1 MALSGVN
8 QSHVQPVWAEI
19 PSRSADIGARAVIR
33 IVTLGEYVSKLLCR
47 INMGSYA
54 RALEEGEGDRR
65 NLSAL
70 PAQNLLADPVNS
82 RVPYPDIQLEM
93 GIFCS
98 AACIVN
104 GFRSI

>member
-19 PSRSADIGARAVIR
+19 PSRSADIGARAVPSTGPSEEELKI
-33 IVTLGEYVSKLLCR
+33 ILFQLGCHLV
-47 INMGSYA
+47 MDD
-54 RALEEGEGDRR
+54 GEGDPS

-82 RVPYPDIQLEM
+82 RLPSLDIQLEM

-98 AACIVN
+98 AAYFGDG
-104 GFRSI
+104 GFSI